1 MVTLKAGR
9 RGGARSS
16 VPLLLLPARESEST
30 LMVCFGCSQIFINNS
45 DLRKKKYILLR
56 DSPLK
61 EHCEVLRATLCIF
74 CSFFVIKMVLFKVLQ
89 GKVVLGRRAVSSD

>member
-30 LMVCFGCSQIFINNS
+30 LMVCFGCLQIFINNS
-45 DLRKKKYILLR
+45 DLRKKKYILLC
-56 DSPLK
+56 DNPLK
-61 EHCEVLRATLCIF
+61 EHCEVLHATLYF
-74 CSFFVIKMVLFKVLQ
+74 LFFSCHQDGTFQ
-89 GKVVLGRRAVSSD
+89 GFARQSCVR